1 MMMDLDLFILSH
13 SKNSLE
19 MTSDETF
26 SPNGSTELQTL
37 YENRDELTKRIET
50 IEKQINNE

>member
-1 MMMDLDLFILSH
+1 MTMDLDLFIPSH

-26 SPNGSTELQTL
+26 SPNGSTELQAL